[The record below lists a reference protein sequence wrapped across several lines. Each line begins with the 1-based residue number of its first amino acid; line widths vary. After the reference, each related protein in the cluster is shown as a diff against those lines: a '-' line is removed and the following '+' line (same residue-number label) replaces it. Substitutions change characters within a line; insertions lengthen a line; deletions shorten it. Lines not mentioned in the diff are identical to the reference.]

1 MSNTTE
7 NWSNDWNSS
16 TNPQKQRKYRENA
29 PQHVKDTLISVN
41 LSDTLREELGTRSI
55 SLNLGDRVKIM
66 RGDRKGAE
74 GIVSKIDRQ
83 KEKVYIS
90 GIEVTRQDGST
101 SDLPLRPSN
110 LQAQALNLE
119 ENDRIEKFAIEDSAD
134 IQVDSEEVEEA
145 LEEDE
150 ENEMMQ
156 QMQGG
161 GQSIEDMDI
170 DEDELEELE
179 DEMEDIEED
188 TEEIEEELDETDE
201 EIEEDQEAVE
211 DLEEETSEDETE
223 EEEEVEDSEEEKN
236 SEEDEEEEKG
246 DK

>member
-7 NWSNDWNSS
+7 NWSEDWKSS

-29 PQHVKDTLISVN
+29 PQHVKDKLVSVN
-41 LSDTLREELGTRSI
+41 LSETLREELGTRSI
-55 SLNLGDRVKIM
+55 NLNLGDRVKVM

-74 GIVSKIDRQ
+74 GIVSNIDRDDQ
-83 KEKVYIS
+83 KVYVN
-90 GIEVTRQDGST
+90 GLEVTRQDGST
-101 SDLPLRPSN
+101 SEVPFRPSN

-119 ENDRIEKFAIEDSAD
+119 ENDRIEKYAIEDSGE

-150 ENEMMQ
+150 ADEMMQ

-161 GQSIEDMDI
+161 GGQSMEDMDI

-179 DEMEDIEED
+179 EEM
-188 TEEIEEELDETDE
+188 
-201 EIEEDQEAVE
+201 E
-211 DLEEETSEDETE
+211 DLEEETEELEEEAEDLVEDEETE
-223 EEEEVEDSEEEKN
+223 ESEEEDSKEADEADSEEE
-236 SEEDEEEEKG
+236 SAEEKFEDDEEEK
-246 DK
+246 DQK

>member
-41 LSDTLREELGTRSI
+41 LSETLREELGARSI
-55 SLNLGDRVKIM
+55 SLNLGDRVKVM

-74 GIVSKIDRQ
+74 GIVSNIDRQ
-83 KEKVYIS
+83 KEKVYIN

-101 SDLPLRPSN
+101 SEIPFRPSN

-119 ENDRIEKFAIEDSAD
+119 KNDRIEKYEIDESSD
-134 IQVDSEEVEEA
+134 IRVDSEEVEEA

-150 ENEMMQ
+150 ANEMMQ
-156 QMQGG
+156 KMQGG
-161 GQSIEDMDI
+161 GQSMEDMDI
-170 DEDELEELE
+170 DEEELEEME
-179 DEMEDIEED
+179 EEMEE
-188 TEEIEEELDETDE
+188 
-201 EIEEDQEAVE
+201 
-211 DLEEETSEDETE
+211 LEEETEEVEEEFEGSEEETDSEEVE
-223 EEEEVEDSEEEKN
+223 EEEESEDESDSEESEEEET
-236 SEEDEEEEKG
+236 EEDESDEKTEDEEEKG
-246 DK
+246 DN

>member
-7 NWSNDWNSS
+7 NWSEDWNSS

-29 PQHVKDTLISVN
+29 PQHVKDKLVSVN
-41 LSDTLREELGTRSI
+41 LSETLREELGTRSI
-55 SLNLGDRVKIM
+55 NLNLGDRVKVM

-74 GIVSKIDRQ
+74 GIVSNIDRDDQ
-83 KEKVYIS
+83 KVYVN
-90 GIEVTRQDGST
+90 GLEVTRQDGST
-101 SDLPLRPSN
+101 SEVPFRPSN

-119 ENDRIEKFAIEDSAD
+119 ENDRIEKYAIEDSGE

-150 ENEMMQ
+150 ADEMMQ

-161 GQSIEDMDI
+161 GGQSMEDMDI

-179 DEMEDIEED
+179 EEM
-188 TEEIEEELDETDE
+188 
-201 EIEEDQEAVE
+201 E
-211 DLEEETSEDETE
+211 DLEEETEELEEEAEDLVEDEETE
-223 EEEEVEDSEEEKN
+223 ESEEEA
-236 SEEDEEEEKG
+236 SEEEGSEKSEDDEEEK
-246 DK
+246 DQK

>member
-7 NWSNDWNSS
+7 NWSEDWKSS

-29 PQHVKDTLISVN
+29 PQHIKDKLVSVN
-41 LSDTLREELGTRSI
+41 LSETLREELGTRSI
-55 SLNLGDRVKIM
+55 NLNLGDRVKVM

-74 GIVSKIDRQ
+74 GIVSNIDRDDQ
-83 KEKVYIS
+83 KVYIN
-90 GIEVTRQDGST
+90 GLEVTRQDGST
-101 SDLPLRPSN
+101 SEVPFRPSN

-119 ENDRIEKFAIEDSAD
+119 EDDRIEKYAIEDSGE

-150 ENEMMQ
+150 ADEMMQ

-161 GQSIEDMDI
+161 GQSMEDMDI

-179 DEMEDIEED
+179 EE
-188 TEEIEEELDETDE
+188 
-201 EIEEDQEAVE
+201 VE
-211 DLEEETSEDETE
+211 DLEEETEELEEEAEDLEDDEETE
-223 EEEEVEDSEEEKN
+223 ESEEET
-236 SEEDEEEEKG
+236 SEESEEEESEKSEDEEEEK
-246 DK
+246 DQK

>member
-7 NWSNDWNSS
+7 NWSEDWKSS

-29 PQHVKDTLISVN
+29 PQHVKDKLVSVN
-41 LSDTLREELGTRSI
+41 LSETLREELGTRSI
-55 SLNLGDRVKIM
+55 NLNLGDRVKVM

-74 GIVSKIDRQ
+74 GIVSNIDRDDQ
-83 KEKVYIS
+83 KVYVN
-90 GIEVTRQDGST
+90 GLEVTRQDGST
-101 SDLPLRPSN
+101 SEVPFRPSN

-119 ENDRIEKFAIEDSAD
+119 ENDRIEKYAIEDSGE

-150 ENEMMQ
+150 ADEMMQ

-161 GQSIEDMDI
+161 GGQSMEDMDI

-179 DEMEDIEED
+179 EEM
-188 TEEIEEELDETDE
+188 
-201 EIEEDQEAVE
+201 E
-211 DLEEETSEDETE
+211 DLEEETEELEEEAEDLVEDEETE
-223 EEEEVEDSEEEKN
+223 ENEEETSEEEG
-236 SEEDEEEEKG
+236 SEKSEDEEEEK
-246 DK
+246 DQK

>member
-7 NWSNDWNSS
+7 NWSEDWNSS

-29 PQHVKDTLISVN
+29 PQHVKDKLVSVN
-41 LSDTLREELGTRSI
+41 LSETLREELGTRSI
-55 SLNLGDRVKIM
+55 NLNLGDRVKVM

-74 GIVSKIDRQ
+74 GIVSNIDRDDQ
-83 KEKVYIS
+83 KVYVN
-90 GIEVTRQDGST
+90 GLEVTRQDGSA
-101 SDLPLRPSN
+101 SEVPFRPSN

-119 ENDRIEKFAIEDSAD
+119 ENDRIEKYAIEDSGE

-150 ENEMMQ
+150 ADEMMQ

-161 GQSIEDMDI
+161 GGQSMEDMDI

-179 DEMEDIEED
+179 EEM
-188 TEEIEEELDETDE
+188 
-201 EIEEDQEAVE
+201 E
-211 DLEEETSEDETE
+211 DLEEETEELEEEAENLVEDEETE
-223 EEEEVEDSEEEKN
+223 ESEEEA
-236 SEEDEEEEKG
+236 SEEEGSEKSEDDEEEK
-246 DK
+246 DQK

>member
-55 SLNLGDRVKIM
+55 SLNLGDRVKVM

-74 GIVSKIDRQ
+74 GIVSEIDRE
-83 KEKVYIS
+83 KEKVYIN
-90 GIEVTRQDGST
+90 GIDVTRQDGST
-101 SDLPLRPSN
+101 SDLPFRPSN

-119 ENDRIEKFAIEDSAD
+119 EEDRVEKYAIEETGE
-134 IQVDSEEVEEA
+134 IEVDSEEVEEA

-150 ENEMMQ
+150 ANEMMQ

-161 GQSIEDMDI
+161 GQSMEDMDI
-170 DEDELEELE
+170 DEDELEE
-179 DEMEDIEED
+179 IQEEV
-188 TEEIEEELDETDE
+188 EEAQEESE
-201 EIEEDQEAVE
+201 E
-211 DLEEETSEDETE
+211 LEEETE
-223 EEEEVEDSEEEKN
+223 EES
-236 SEEDEEEEKG
+236 DEEEETKSE
-246 DK
+246 DAENKEEDQK